1 VNMERELH
9 PKKFFTKEEDSQII
23 RAIQKAEKATSGEL
37 RIHLIKQIKK
47 DPMREAVRIFKLLGM
62 HKTKQRNGCLILIG
76 LKNKKVVVIGDKGI
90 NDIVRNNF
98 WDDVVAVMIE
108 GFKKDKF
115 VEGLERG
122 ILMIGEKLKQYF
134 PYATDDVNE
143 LSDEISKEEL

>member
-1 VNMERELH
+1 MERELH

-90 NDIVRNNF
+90 N
-98 WDDVVAVMIE
+98 
-108 GFKKDKF
+108 
-115 VEGLERG
+115 
-122 ILMIGEKLKQYF
+122 
-134 PYATDDVNE
+134 
-143 LSDEISKEEL
+143 

>member
-1 VNMERELH
+1 MNMERELH

>member
-1 VNMERELH
+1 MERELH

-37 RIHLIKQIKK
+37 RIHLTKQIKK
-47 DPMREAVRIFKLLGM
+47 DPIKEAIRIFKLLGM

-90 NDIVRNNF
+90 NDIVGENF
-98 WDDVVAVMIE
+98 WDDVIHAIIE
-108 GFKKDKF
+108 GFKKDSYT
-115 VEGLERG
+115 EGLEQG

-143 LSDEISKEEL
+143 LPDEISKEDL

>member
-1 VNMERELH
+1 MKRELH